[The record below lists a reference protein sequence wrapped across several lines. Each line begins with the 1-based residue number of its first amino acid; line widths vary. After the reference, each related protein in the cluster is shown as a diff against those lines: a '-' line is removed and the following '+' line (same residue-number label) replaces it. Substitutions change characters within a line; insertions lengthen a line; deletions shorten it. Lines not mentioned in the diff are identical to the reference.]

1 LERLDEFFFLL
12 PDVGHNLEILSVGV
26 PFLEPSDMRLLPCS
40 TLFYCSKDQG
50 PAFEVLD
57 QL

>member
-1 LERLDEFFFLL
+1 MNFFLL

-26 PFLEPSDMRLLPCS
+26 PFLEPSDPRLLPCS

-50 PAFEVLD
+50 PTFEVLD